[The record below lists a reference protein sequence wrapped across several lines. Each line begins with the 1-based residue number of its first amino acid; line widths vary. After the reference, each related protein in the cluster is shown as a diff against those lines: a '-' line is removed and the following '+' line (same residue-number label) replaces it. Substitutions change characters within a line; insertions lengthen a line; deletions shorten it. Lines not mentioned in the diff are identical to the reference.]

1 MNSIQ
6 ANDFPD
12 PKLAPD
18 DTDLIAISA
27 YDITGFPLELNA
39 KIVWPKLTR
48 FGSNWNPDTLLAAYS
63 AGLFP
68 MPYEIDGCESAIGW
82 WSPKSRAIFYPNQ
95 IRISRSLKSAIKK
108 FRVTVDKD
116 FEAVIRA
123 CGNPQRESGW
133 INEQVI
139 SAFVS
144 LHNSGLAH
152 SIEVWDES
160 DQLAGGLY
168 GLELGGVFAGE
179 SMFHVA
185 KNASKVALAHL
196 GQLLNDGTGRIIDTQ
211 WMTSH
216 LESMGAKPIERGE
229 YCRNLP
235 KLLDIP
241 PAISR
246 LPGFPNLDVSKLR
259 RLLD

>member
-1 MNSIQ
+1 MNINQ

-12 PKLAPD
+12 PTLAPD
-18 DTDLIAISA
+18 DLDLIAISA
-27 YDITGFPLELNA
+27 YDLTGIPLELNA

-48 FGSNWNPDTLLAAYS
+48 FGSNWNPDTLVAAYS

-68 MPYEIDGCESAIGW
+68 MPYEIDGSESAIGW
-82 WSPKSRAIFYPNQ
+82 WSPKSRAIFYPNE
-95 IRISRSLKSAIKK
+95 IRVSTSLKSAMRK
-108 FRVTVDKD
+108 FTVTVDKD
-116 FEAVIRA
+116 FESVIRA

-139 SAFVS
+139 SAFLS
-144 LHNSGLAH
+144 LHKLGLAH

-196 GQLLNDGTGRIIDTQ
+196 GQLLDDGSGRIIDTQ

-216 LESMGAKPIERGE
+216 LESMGAKPIERTE
-229 YCRNLP
+229 YCQILP
-235 KLLDIP
+235 KLLEIP

-246 LPGFPNLDVSKLR
+246 QPGGPSSQVS
-259 RLLD
+259 

>member
-1 MNSIQ
+1 MGGDQ
-6 ANDFPD
+6 VNDFPD
-12 PKLAPD
+12 PTLAPED
-18 DTDLIAISA
+18 IDLIAISA
-27 YDITGFPLELNA
+27 FDSTGIPLEINPN
-39 KIVWPKLTR
+39 IVWPKLTD
-48 FGSNWNPDTLLAAYS
+48 FGSNWEPETLLAAYRV
-63 AGLFP
+63 GLFP
-68 MPYEIDGCESAIGW
+68 MPYEIDGNESAIGW
-82 WSPKSRAIFYPNQ
+82 WSPKSRAIFYPDQ
-95 IRISRSLKSAIKK
+95 IHISTSLKSAMKK

-139 SAFVS
+139 SAFVG
-144 LHNSGLAH
+144 LYKLGLAH

-179 SMFHVA
+179 SMFHIA

-196 GQLLNDGTGRIIDTQ
+196 GQLLDDGSGRIIDTQ

-216 LESMGAKPIERGE
+216 LESMGAKPIDRRD
-229 YCRNLP
+229 YCQKLP
-235 KLLDIP
+235 HLLEIP
-241 PAISR
+241 QI
-246 LPGFPNLDVSKLR
+246 FPRPLGTPTT
-259 RLLD
+259 

>member
-1 MNSIQ
+1 MNVNQ

-12 PKLAPD
+12 PTLAPD
-18 DTDLIAISA
+18 DLDLIAISA
-27 YDITGFPLELNA
+27 YDITGIPLELNA

-48 FGSNWNPDTLLAAYS
+48 FGSNWNPDTLLTAYS
-63 AGLFP
+63 CGLFP
-68 MPYEIDGCESAIGW
+68 MPYEIDGSESAIGW
-82 WSPKSRAIFYPNQ
+82 WSPKSRAIFYPNE
-95 IRISRSLKSAIKK
+95 IRVSRSLKSAMRK
-108 FRVTVDKD
+108 FTVTVNRD
-116 FEAVIRA
+116 FESVIRA

-139 SAFVS
+139 SAFLS
-144 LHNSGLAH
+144 LHELGQAH

-196 GQLLNDGTGRIIDTQ
+196 GQLLDDGSGRIIDTQ

-216 LESMGAKPIERGE
+216 LESMGAKPIERRE
-229 YCRNLP
+229 YCQILP

-241 PAISR
+241 PVISKQ
-246 LPGFPNLDVSKLR
+246 PGGLNTQMS
-259 RLLD
+259 